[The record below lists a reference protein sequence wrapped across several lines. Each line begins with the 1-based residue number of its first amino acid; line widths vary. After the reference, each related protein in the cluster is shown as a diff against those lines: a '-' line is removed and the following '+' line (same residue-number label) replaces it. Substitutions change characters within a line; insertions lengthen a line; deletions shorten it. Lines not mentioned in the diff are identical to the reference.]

1 MTQLTNPPTTPSS
14 PSPPVVNPPE
24 ASPAPKPRA
33 RRWVKILAGTL
44 AIATLAGGLYWRL
57 RPQVDPAIAFS
68 GRIEGYETD
77 VSTQGA
83 GRVKEVTVREGTT
96 VAKGQVL
103 VYLDDEEIQ
112 SELAAAIS
120 QVEAAQQREAAARL
134 QISVLET
141 QLADARLTLQQS
153 EGDTEGKVAEA
164 VALVATARAV
174 VAQEAARVNE
184 AEALRAEAGVDRDRF
199 ARLAS
204 LGAETQQRADLAR
217 TVFLT
222 AQAAVQSREAAVVAA
237 RSAVDIAQGKL
248 TQAQT
253 TTLNPDRQD
262 TNVGR
267 FQAQIDQAR
276 VVLLG
281 AQADVKTAA
290 ANQQLIQSRL
300 DHLTV
305 NSPIDGV
312 VTTRSVEPGT
322 VVLPSRPLLRIVDLN
337 QVYMRGFIPGGQI
350 AGIRVG
356 QSAQVYLDNDP
367 DHQNPLKATVTAIDS
382 QASFTPEN
390 IYFQQDRVE
399 QAFGVKLSIDQP
411 DGFTKPGMPAE
422 AEILLS
428 RQ

>member
-1 MTQLTNPPTTPSS
+1 
-14 PSPPVVNPPE
+14 VVNPPE

>member
-1 MTQLTNPPTTPSS
+1 
-14 PSPPVVNPPE
+14 VNPPE

-134 QISVLET
+134 QISVLEN

-174 VAQEAARVNE
+174 VAQEAARVHE

>member
-14 PSPPVVNPPE
+14 LSPPVVNPPE

-57 RPQVDPAIAFS
+57 RPRVDPAIAFS
-68 GRIEGYETD
+68 GRLEGYETD

-83 GRVKEVTVREGTT
+83 GRVKEVTVREGAT

-134 QISVLET
+134 QISVLEN

-237 RSAVDIAQGKL
+237 RSAVDIAQRKL
-248 TQAQT
+248 QRST
-253 TTLNPDRQD
+253 P
-262 TNVGR
+262 
-267 FQAQIDQAR
+267 IAR
-276 VVLLG
+276 TPML
-281 AQADVKTAA
+281 AA
-290 ANQQLIQSRL
+290 FK
-300 DHLTV
+300 
-305 NSPIDGV
+305 P
-312 VTTRSVEPGT
+312 RSIRPG
-322 VVLPSRPLLRIVDLN
+322 SC
-337 QVYMRGFIPGGQI
+337 F
-350 AGIRVG
+350 
-356 QSAQVYLDNDP
+356 
-367 DHQNPLKATVTAIDS
+367 
-382 QASFTPEN
+382 
-390 IYFQQDRVE
+390 
-399 QAFGVKLSIDQP
+399 
-411 DGFTKPGMPAE
+411 
-422 AEILLS
+422 
-428 RQ
+428 